1 MRKARGSMKTEAS
14 QYDSSDIQV
23 LEGLAPV
30 RKRPG
35 MYIGNTAEEGLHH
48 LVYEVVDNSID
59 EALAGHCKNIKVTL
73 KKGDYVEV
81 IDDGR
86 GIPVEKHPG
95 LGISALEVVMTKLH
109 AGGKFDNKS
118 YKVSGGLHGVGIS
131 VVNALSDDCEVTVQ
145 RGGKIWTQKFS
156 RGEVA
161 QPLKSSGS
169 VKTTGTKILF
179 HPDTTIFSVTVFSFE
194 ILSARLREMAFL
206 NKGIKIE
213 IHDERGKSEKFHIF
227 QFEGGI
233 ISFIQHLNESKM
245 SLLKKPIYIEHERE
259 GVLIELGID
268 YNDGYAEKVFSY
280 ANNINTHEGGT
291 HLIGFRSALTRT
303 LNDFLKRFGLDKKYK
318 TAALTGDDTRE
329 GLTAV
334 LSVKLP
340 NPQFEGQTKT
350 KLGNSEVKSLVEQVV
365 NDELTTYF
373 ENNPKLAQRILDK
386 ALLAARARESARKA
400 REMTRRKSELDS
412 MAGLPGKL
420 ADCSERNPAKCEL
433 YLVEGDSA
441 GGSAKQGRSR
451 EFQAILPLWGKM
463 LNVEKTRVDHVL
475 NNDKLSPVIST
486 LGTGIGKDFNLEK
499 LRYHRI
505 VIMADADVDG
515 SHIRT
520 LLLTFFYRYLTPL
533 VENGHI
539 YIAMPPLFRVSA
551 GKKFAYAYNDDQR
564 EKLLAEYRKT
574 EREESIHV
582 QRYKGLGE
590 MNPEQLWETTMDP
603 ARRSMIKVCLEDAVE
618 ADEIFSILMGD
629 VVEPRRQFI
638 EANALYASNLD
649 I

>member
-1 MRKARGSMKTEAS
+1 MKAEERT
-14 QYDSSDIQV
+14 YDSSNIQV
-23 LEGLAPV
+23 LEGLEPV

-59 EALAGHCKNIKVTL
+59 EVLAGHCKHIVVNL
-73 KKGDYVEV
+73 KKNDYVEV

-86 GIPVEKHPG
+86 GIPVDIHADQK
-95 LGISALEVVMTKLH
+95 ISALELVMTKLH

-131 VVNALSDDCEVTVQ
+131 VVNALSDDCEVVVQ
-145 RGGKIWTQKFS
+145 RDGKIWTQRFS
-156 RGEVA
+156 QGNPVS
-161 QPLKSSGS
+161 PLKS
-169 VKTTGTKILF
+169 TGTTKATGTRTLF
-179 HPDTTIFSVTVFSFE
+179 HPDPTIFSVTTFSFE
-194 ILSARLREMAFL
+194 TLSARLREMAFL
-206 NKGIKIE
+206 NKGVKIE
-213 IHDERGKSEKFHIF
+213 IHDERGKAEKFHIF
-227 QFEGGI
+227 QYDGGI
-233 ISFIQHLNESKM
+233 ISFIEHLNESKI
-245 SLLKKPIYIEHERE
+245 SLLKKPIYIETERND
-259 GVLIELGID
+259 VVIELGLD
-268 YNDGYAEKVFSY
+268 YNDGYAEKMFSY
-280 ANNINTHEGGT
+280 ANNINTQEGGT
-291 HLIGFRSALTRT
+291 HLVGFRSALTRT
-303 LNDFLKRFGLDKKYK
+303 LNDFLKRFGLDKKFK
-318 TAALTGDDTRE
+318 MTALSGDDTRE

-334 LSVKLP
+334 LSVKLM

-350 KLGNSEVKSLVEQVV
+350 KLGNSEIKTLVEQVV
-365 NDELTTYF
+365 TDELTTYF
-373 ENNPKLAQRILDK
+373 ENNPKIAQRILDK

-412 MAGLPGKL
+412 MTGLPGKL

-433 YLVEGDSA
+433 FLVEGDSA
-441 GGSAKQGRSR
+441 GGSAKQGRNR
-451 EFQAILPLWGKM
+451 EFQAILSLWGKM
-463 LNVEKTRVDHVL
+463 LNVEKTRVDNVL
-475 NNDKLSPVIST
+475 NNDKLSPIIST
-486 LGTGIGKDFNLEK
+486 LGTGIGNDFNIDK

-520 LLLTFFYRYLTPL
+520 LLLTFFFRYLSPL
-533 VENGHI
+533 VEHGHI
-539 YIAMPPLFRVSA
+539 YIAMPPLFRIGA
-551 GKKFAYAYNDDQR
+551 GKKFSYAYTEEERDKR
-564 EKLLAEYRKT
+564 LAEYRKT
-574 EREESIHV
+574 EKEDNIHV

-603 ARRSMIKVCLEDAVE
+603 DRRSMMRVRLEDAVE

-638 EANALYASNLD
+638 ESNACYVSNLD

>member
-1 MRKARGSMKTEAS
+1 MNTENKS
-14 QYDSSDIQV
+14 YDSSNIQI
-23 LEGLAPV
+23 LEGLEPV

-48 LVYEVVDNSID
+48 LVYEVVDNSVD
-59 EALAGHCKNIKVTL
+59 EALAGFCRNIKVTL
-73 KKGDYVEV
+73 KKNDYVEV

-86 GIPVEKHPG
+86 GIPVDLHKELK
-95 LGISALEVVMTKLH
+95 ISALEIVMTKLH
-109 AGGKFDNKS
+109 AGGKFDNKT

-131 VVNALSDDCEVTVQ
+131 VVNALSDDCEVTVN
-145 RGGKIWTQKFS
+145 RGGKTWVQKFS
-156 RGEVA
+156 KGS
-161 QPLKSSGS
+161 PLAPIKSVGPS
-169 VKTTGTKILF
+169 KTTGTKVLF
-179 HPDTTIFSVTVFSFE
+179 HPDPSIFSVLSFSFDT
-194 ILSARLREMAFL
+194 LSARLREMAFL
-206 NKGIKIE
+206 NKGVKIE
-213 IHDERGKSEKFHIF
+213 IYDERGKTEKFHIF
-227 QFEGGI
+227 QFDGGI
-233 ISFIQHLNESKM
+233 VSFIQHLNETRI
-245 SLLKKPIYIEHERE
+245 SLLKKPIYIESEKD
-259 GVLIELGID
+259 GVIIELGLD
-268 YNDGYAEKVFSY
+268 YNDGYSEKVFSY
-280 ANNINTHEGGT
+280 ANNINTHEGGS
-291 HLIGFRSALTRT
+291 HLVGFRSALTRT
-303 LNDFLKRFGLDKKYK
+303 LNDFLKRFGLDKKNK
-318 TAALTGDDTRE
+318 IASISGDDTRE

-334 LSVKLP
+334 ISVKLP

-350 KLGNSEVKSLVEQVV
+350 KLGNSEVKGLVEQAVV
-365 NDELTTYF
+365 DELTTYF
-373 ENNPKLAQRILDK
+373 EDNPKLAQKILDK

-420 ADCSERNPAKCEL
+420 ADCSEKDPAKCEL

-441 GGSAKQGRSR
+441 GGSAKQGRNR

-475 NNDKLSPVIST
+475 NNDKLSPVIAT
-486 LGTGIGKDFNLEK
+486 LGTSIGKDFNLEK

-505 VIMADADVDG
+505 IIMADADVDG

-533 VENGHI
+533 VESGHI
-539 YIAMPPLFRVSA
+539 YIAMPPLYRVAS
-551 GKKFAYAYNDDQR
+551 GKKYQYAYNDEQR
-564 EKLLAEYRKT
+564 DSILNEYRKT
-574 EREESIHV
+574 DKEENIHI

-590 MNPEQLWETTMDP
+590 MNPSQLWETTMDP
-603 ARRSMIKVCLEDAVE
+603 ERRSMMRVRLEDAVE

-638 EANALYASNLD
+638 EANARYVSNLD